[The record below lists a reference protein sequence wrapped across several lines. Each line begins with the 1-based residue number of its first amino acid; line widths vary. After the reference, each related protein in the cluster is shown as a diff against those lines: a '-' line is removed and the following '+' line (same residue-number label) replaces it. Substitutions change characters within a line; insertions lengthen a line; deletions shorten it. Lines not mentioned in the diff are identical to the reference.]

1 MTTPNLPQTKRL
13 PAHRLIILCLL
24 LLVLGVV
31 FRFTHLDRQVYWHDE
46 TYTSLRISGYSAIEV
61 NQSLFNGDVVGI
73 EDLQQYQRPNADRP
87 VWDTVR
93 SLAIEDAQ
101 HPPLYYVLVRLW
113 TEALGT
119 SVATIRSLSALIGV
133 FIFPSMYW
141 LCRELFAHPV
151 VHHARNQSNRSNRS
165 PQSTSSHSRSTP
177 FSALGTWVASVAIAL
192 IAISPFQVLYAQEA
206 REYGLWA
213 VWILLSSAALLR
225 ALRLNRWQSWVLYG
239 ILTTLGLYTHPLMLF
254 VAIGHGLYVLAME
267 RRFSRT
273 LVAYLL
279 SFFGIAFSLFFPWFA
294 ITAASWSRTG
304 ATWTSIPLP
313 LDVLLK
319 TWGLHLN
326 RAFLLTIGDY
336 GFDHWLTYVSLP
348 LVLILVIYAF
358 YVLYRQTSAR
368 IWVFVFSLTG
378 SVAVPLML
386 ADLILGGQRS
396 VSSRYLMPAY
406 LGVQL
411 AVAYLLATK
420 LLSGDRV
427 RRSMWQGIAAIVFA
441 VGVAACVINAQSE
454 TAWTKGINYNMPTVA
469 RIINASPQP
478 LVVSHS
484 GNINFGSIFSLSYL
498 VNPNTQFQLVDGSH
512 NQETEN
518 LPQIP
523 PGFSDVFLLNPSD
536 PFRQQL
542 EQQQGTSTEL
552 VFNDTHL
559 YLWKM
564 Q

>member
-1 MTTPNLPQTKRL
+1 MTSFHLPWTKQNPAIRL
-13 PAHRLIILCLL
+13 VILCFM
-24 LLVLGVV
+24 LLVLGIV
-31 FRFTHLDRQVYWHDE
+31 FRFTNLDRQVYWHDE
-46 TYTSLRISGYSAIEV
+46 AYTSLRISGYSAIDV
-61 NQSLFNGDVVGI
+61 NQALFNGQVIGI
-73 EDLQQYQRPNADRP
+73 EDLQQYQRPNTDRP

-93 SLAIEDAQ
+93 SLAIEDSQ

-113 TEALGT
+113 AQVLGA

-133 FIFPSMYW
+133 FIFPSLYW

-151 VHHARNQSNRSNRS
+151 IHHRSNRSNRS
-165 PQSTSSHSRSTP
+165 TPSTSINSQHIP
-177 FSALGTWVASVAIAL
+177 IPVLGNWVASVAIAL

-225 ALRLNRWQSWVLYG
+225 ALRLNRWQSWALYG
-239 ILTTLGLYTHPLMLF
+239 VTTSLGLYTHPLMLF
-254 VAIGHGLYVLAME
+254 VAIGQGLYVLVME
-267 RRFSRT
+267 RFRFSRA
-273 LVAYLL
+273 LFAYLL
-279 SFFGIAFSLFFPWFA
+279 SFLGFAFPLFLPWFA
-294 ITAASWSRTG
+294 IIAVNWSRTG
-304 ATWTSIPLP
+304 ATWTSVPLP

-348 LVLILVIYAF
+348 LLLILVIYAF
-358 YVLYRQTSAR
+358 YVLCRQTPAR
-368 IWVFVFSLTG
+368 IWVFVLTLTG

-396 VSSRYLMPAY
+396 TASRYLMPAY
-406 LGVQL
+406 LGMQL

-427 RRSMWQGIAAIVFA
+427 KRSMWQGIAAIVFA
-441 VGVAACVINAQSE
+441 VGVAACVINTQSE
-454 TAWTKGINYNMPTVA
+454 TVWTKVVNYNMPTVA

-498 VNPNTQFQLVDGSH
+498 VNPNTQFQLADGSQ
-512 NQETEN
+512 NQESEN
-518 LPQIP
+518 PPQIP
-523 PGFSDVFLLNPSD
+523 EGYSDVFLLNPSD
-536 PFRQQL
+536 QFRQQL
-542 EQQQGTSTEL
+542 EQQQGNSAEL
-552 VFNDTHL
+552 VFNDAHL
-559 YLWKM
+559 FLWKM
-564 Q
+564 KQ